1 MNKIRKCLLILLLCN
16 IQFMIAAPE
25 TEPAHFQPVYIGNPY
40 LAMNIYLTVVNIDGV
55 TAEVGDEIGIFDGDI
70 CVGAKVITSPIDLYL
85 ALVAATDDPTTSE
98 KDGFTPGNPISY
110 RLWDYSTQSEI
121 TNVSTVYTQ
130 GDAVFSSQGTAVLE
144 LHGSSSAPTIQ
155 IIAPVSDLEV
165 TEDAQDL
172 SLTRKESQ

>member
-16 IQFMIAAPE
+16 IQFMVAAPE
-25 TEPAHFQPVYIGNPY
+25 TDPTHFQPVYIGNPY

-70 CVGAKVITSPIDLYL
+70 CVGAKVITSPIGQYL
-85 ALVAATDDPTTSE
+85 ALVAATDDPTTPE

-121 TNVSTVYTQ
+121 TN
-130 GDAVFSSQGTAVLE
+130 
-144 LHGSSSAPTIQ
+144 
-155 IIAPVSDLEV
+155 
-165 TEDAQDL
+165 
-172 SLTRKESQ
+172 